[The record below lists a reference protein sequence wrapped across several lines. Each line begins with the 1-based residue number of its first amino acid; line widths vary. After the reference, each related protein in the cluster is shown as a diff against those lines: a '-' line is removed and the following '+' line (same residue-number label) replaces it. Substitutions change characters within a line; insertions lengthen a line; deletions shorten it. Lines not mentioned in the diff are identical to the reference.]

1 LQRAN
6 GWADEVSTEAARARQ
21 REQTAKE
28 EADAAKRREMAMVQ
42 EAAVEVAKCREVAQ
56 ASMRE
61 AENAKREL
69 EHHRHAEA
77 EARRA
82 EAEARRAEGEA
93 RQANTEAKHVFAL
106 AQAESEHREREAE
119 RREHEALRRAEQ
131 AALSATE
138 VSEKAKLESKA
149 LSDSMRDQEAL
160 ASELARVQRLLA
172 DVRRDLDGTRAALE
186 DTKMELH
193 AKKCDLALAKAD
205 AEARTRALER
215 AQLDAVQL
223 ARKTIHFADWQTAHH
238 GAPHGVPPLH
248 MPTPSFAAEAVCS
261 SPSYA
266 TSYVEA
272 SSPRFSPPL
281 TPTGLTQGPP
291 SPRAASMAGTF
302 RGAADPSSTP
312 RPFGQFGGSALA
324 AYGHLQ
330 QHRARTQLDASPDEH
345 VLSLMRKWGY
355 Q

>member
-1 LQRAN
+1 
-6 GWADEVSTEAARARQ
+6 
-21 REQTAKE
+21 
-28 EADAAKRREMAMVQ
+28 M
-42 EAAVEVAKCREVAQ
+42 
-56 ASMRE
+56 
-61 AENAKREL
+61 
-69 EHHRHAEA
+69 
-77 EARRA
+77 
-82 EAEARRAEGEA
+82 
-93 RQANTEAKHVFAL
+93 FAL
-106 AQAESEHREREAE
+106 AQAESERREREAE

-131 AALSATE
+131 ATLSATE

-172 DVRRDLDGTRAALE
+172 DVRRDMDGTRAALE

-238 GAPHGVPPLH
+238 GVPHGAPPLH

-266 TSYVEA
+266 ASYVEA

-281 TPTGLTQGPP
+281 TPTGLPPGPP

-302 RGAADPSSTP
+302 RGAADPSSHSPLVLPIEPASAYHGASTSSPQVLPTLPPRLRPTGTFNNTAHARNWTP
-312 RPFGQFGGSALA
+312 RPTSTCSA
-324 AYGHLQ
+324 
-330 QHRARTQLDASPDEH
+330 
-345 VLSLMRKWGY
+345 
-355 Q
+355 